1 MHRTNMH
8 RTARLALLLLPLS
21 ACITLKPEHEA
32 LEKEVWDLRKKV
44 EARDQELAATLVAA
58 AEQMARVEEQLKK
71 AEELL
76 HTNQA
81 SLGVR
86 VEGLEYDLT
95 LVRGQAEDSL
105 NEIAALTQNV
115 AESRADIDNRLGK
128 VETAINADADIPEG
142 KTDLLK
148 DAERTLEKKDYPRA
162 RRLFRTYLSR
172 YPSDPKEAE
181 VRFKIGLTLFSE
193 RDYRSALG
201 EFYWLVQNAPESE
214 VIHDAVYY
222 SGLAFAKLGQCEKSL
237 AYFQAVLKEDSG
249 APERY
254 KTQAKKQVETL
265 EKDEGKICTDKAKP
279 EGETEAEA
287 KPADEKKADEKK
299 ADKKKDS

>member
-1 MHRTNMH
+1 MP
-8 RTARLALLLLPLS
+8 RTARLALFSLLTLPLS
-21 ACITLKPEHEA
+21 ACITLKPEHDA

-44 EARDQELAATLVAA
+44 EARDQELATTLEAA
-58 AEQMARVEEQLKK
+58 AEQMALVEEQLKK

-81 SLGVR
+81 NLGVR
-86 VEGLEYDLT
+86 VEGLEYELSM
-95 LVRGQAEDSL
+95 VRGQAEDSL
-105 NEIAALTQNV
+105 NEVAALSQNV
-115 AESRADIDNRLGK
+115 AESRSELDNRLGK
-128 VETAINADADIPEG
+128 VETAINAEADVPEG
-142 KTDLLK
+142 KTELLK

-172 YPSDPKEAE
+172 YPGDPKEAE

-237 AYFQAVLKEDSG
+237 AYFKAVLEKDSG

-279 EGETEAEA
+279 EGDATETEA
-287 KPADEKKADEKK
+287 KPEGEP
-299 ADKKKDS
+299 DKKKSAAEKSDS

>member
-1 MHRTNMH
+1 MDVML
-8 RTARLALLLLPLS
+8 RTARLASLLLLALPLS
-21 ACITLKPEHEA
+21 ACLVLQPQHDA

-44 EARDQELAATLVAA
+44 EARDQEMAATLVAA
-58 AEQMARVEEQLKK
+58 ADQMAKVEAQLQQ

-81 SLGVR
+81 NLGVR
-86 VEGLEYDLT
+86 VENLEYDLS

-105 NEIAALTQNV
+105 NELAALTQNMV
-115 AESRADIDNRLGK
+115 ESRADVDSRLGK

-148 DAERTLEKKDYPRA
+148 DAERTLDKKDYPRA

-172 YPSDPKEAE
+172 YPGDPKEAE

-237 AYFQAVLKEDSG
+237 AYFKAVLKKDSG

-254 KTQAKKQVETL
+254 KTQAKKQIETL
-265 EKDEGKICTDKAKP
+265 EKDEGKMCTDKGKP
-279 EGETEAEA
+279 DEAEA
-287 KPADEKKADEKK
+287 DAADKDAAK
-299 ADKKKDS
+299 ADKKSES

>member
-1 MHRTNMH
+1 MH
-8 RTARLALLLLPLS
+8 RTARLALFALLLPLS

-32 LEKEVWDLRKKV
+32 LEKEVWELRKKV
-44 EARDQELAATLVAA
+44 ESRDQELASTLKAA
-58 AEQMARVEEQLKK
+58 AEQMAKVEEQLEK

-86 VEGLEYDLT
+86 VEDLEYQLS

-105 NEIAALTQNV
+105 NEVAALTQNV
-115 AESRADIDNRLGK
+115 AESRAEIDSRLGK
-128 VETAINADADIPEG
+128 VETAVNAEADIPEG

-148 DAERTLEKKDYPRA
+148 GAERTLEAKDYAKA

-172 YPSDPKEAE
+172 YPGDPKEAE

-237 AYFQAVLKEDSG
+237 AYFKALRADDSG

-254 KTQAKKQVETL
+254 KTQAKKQIETL

-279 EGETEAEA
+279 EDEAEA
-287 KPADEKKADEKK
+287 KPAETEAAPEKT
-299 ADKKKDS
+299 DKKKSES